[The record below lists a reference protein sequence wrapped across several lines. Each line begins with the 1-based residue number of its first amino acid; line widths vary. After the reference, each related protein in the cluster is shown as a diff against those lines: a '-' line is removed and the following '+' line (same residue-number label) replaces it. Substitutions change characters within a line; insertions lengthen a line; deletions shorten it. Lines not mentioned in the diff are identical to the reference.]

1 MFKPRT
7 SHQRVGA
14 QKLKEKSG
22 TKHKEL
28 LLRTDHA
35 LLSPPSGRSLAP
47 DKNCLAIQFAHYK
60 WLSAQI

>member
-1 MFKPRT
+1 MFKPCT
-7 SHQRVGA
+7 SHRRVRA
-14 QKLKEKSG
+14 QKLKEKFG

-35 LLSPPSGRSLAP
+35 LLSPSGRSLAP

-60 WLSAQI
+60 GLSAQI